1 MIEAGGTLSPASECD
16 RVLAMAIM
24 IPEAIPPDAPHS
36 EQIVFELLRDDPAAD
51 GWVVIHSSE
60 HDTYQ
65 GRPREID
72 FLILMPGVGVVCL
85 EVKGGGFEVENGQ
98 WYSLGSGSSVESPI
112 SQGRAAM
119 FALKNE
125 LERSFWKDLSN
136 SPIPIDFVV
145 VFTDCNWPDDVPRPT
160 RAVIDH
166 DELHNLATRL
176 KGIGLRIRSGGR
188 SSNTSASF
196 SAQTMDRLRKRL
208 TPSFTMDLVTAVG
221 PTLDRIDEHL
231 VRLTEEQYAALDLAR
246 DNDRCLFKGAAG
258 TGKTMLA
265 LECTR
270 RSVAAGHRVGLLC
283 YNRLLGHWLKQQTS
297 NLDCVIVGAF
307 WDDVMQ
313 SLILSSPGSR
323 DFIVESSEVSERELY
338 EQVYPEYARRALQ
351 SVGPQ
356 LDALIVDEA
365 QDLCQ
370 SPYLDLIDMALEGGL
385 AGGRWAMF
393 GDFTNQAIYLS
404 QAADPERNLLRY
416 CEHPAR
422 LNLLINCRN
431 TPPIAWDTAR
441 LVGSDIPETRL
452 QQVHGPRPGYQYWQD
467 NNELSDLLDAEV
479 QRLLAEDV
487 RIGEIAVL
495 STSRLVN
502 TGLDATRTY
511 GSYPL
516 LDYSRGQWLALSAS
530 DADTSA
536 HLKFSTAQSFKG
548 MESHVI
554 ILILDRLDR
563 PIDGPNAYIGMS
575 RARGALTVLANAAL
589 QPEIESRVGA

>member
-1 MIEAGGTLSPASECD
+1 
-16 RVLAMAIM
+16 MAIM
-24 IPEAIPPDAPHS
+24 IPETIPPDAPHS
-36 EQIVFELLRDDPAAD
+36 ERTVFELLRDDPATD

-60 HDTYQ
+60 HNSRQ

-72 FLILMPGVGVVCL
+72 FLILMPNCGVVCL
-85 EVKGGGFEVENGQ
+85 EVKGGGFEVANGQ
-98 WYSLGSGSSVESPI
+98 WYSIGARASVEPPI
-112 SQGRAAM
+112 NQGRAAM
-119 FALKNE
+119 FALVDD
-125 LERSFWKDLSN
+125 LEKSLSDLAV
-136 SPIPIDFVV
+136 PIDFAVA
-145 VFTDCNWPDDVPRPT
+145 FTDCNWPDQVHRPA

-166 DELHNLATRL
+166 NELHNLVSRL
-176 KGIGLRIRSGGR
+176 TGIGLRMRSEGRAGGVVVPF
-188 SSNTSASF
+188 T
-196 SAQTMDRLRKRL
+196 AQTLNRLRRHL
-208 TPSFTMDLVTAVG
+208 APDFTMELVTAVG
-221 PTLDRIDEHL
+221 PALDRIDEHL

-265 LECTR
+265 LECAR
-270 RSVAAGHRVGLLC
+270 RSAAAGHRVGLIC
-283 YNRLLGHWLKQQTS
+283 YNRLLGHWLRQQTR

-307 WDDVMQ
+307 WDDIMRP
-313 SLILSSPGSR
+313 LILGSPGSR
-323 DFIVESSEVSERELY
+323 DFEAESSDASERELY
-338 EQVYPEYARRALQ
+338 EQVYPEYARRALRAT
-351 SVGPQ
+351 GPQ
-356 LDALIVDEA
+356 LDVLIVDEA

-370 SPYLDLIDMALEGGL
+370 LPYIDLMDMALEGGL
-385 AGGRWAMF
+385 AAGRWAVF

-404 QAADPERNLLRY
+404 QAADPEGNLLRY

-422 LNLLINCRN
+422 RNLLINCRN
-431 TPPIAWDTAR
+431 TPPIAQDTAR

-452 QQVHGPRPGYQYWQD
+452 TQVHGPSPGYQYWQGT
-467 NNELSDLLDAEV
+467 NELSDLLDAEV

-495 STSRLVN
+495 ATNRLVN
-502 TGLDATRTY
+502 TGLDANRTY

-530 DADTSA
+530 GADVPA

-589 QPEIESRVGA
+589 QPEIGSRVGG

>member
-1 MIEAGGTLSPASECD
+1 
-16 RVLAMAIM
+16 MAVM
-24 IPEAIPPDAPHS
+24 IPETISSDAPYS
-36 EQIVFELLRDDPAAD
+36 EQTVFELLRDDPAAD

-60 HDTYQ
+60 HNSHR

-72 FLILMPGVGVVCL
+72 FLILMPNCGVVCL
-85 EVKGGGFEVENGQ
+85 EVKGGSFEVVNGQ
-98 WYSLGSGSSVESPI
+98 WYSMSDRASVEPPI

-119 FALKNE
+119 FALIND
-125 LERSFWKDLSN
+125 LEKSLSDLAV
-136 SPIPIDFVV
+136 PIDFAVA
-145 VFTDCNWPDDVPRPT
+145 FTDCNWPDQVNRPA

-166 DELHNLATRL
+166 DELHNLVSRL
-176 KGIGLRIRSGGR
+176 RGIGLRMRSEGRAGGAA
-188 SSNTSASF
+188 TLF
-196 SAQTMDRLRKRL
+196 TTQTLNLLRRYL
-208 TPSFTMDLVTAVG
+208 APNFTMELVTAVG

-270 RSVAAGHRVGLLC
+270 RSAAAGHRVGLLC
-283 YNRLLGHWLKQQTS
+283 YNRLLGHWLKQQTR
-297 NLDCVIVGAF
+297 NFDCVTVGAF

-323 DFIVESSEVSERELY
+323 DFIVASSEASERELY

-351 SVGPQ
+351 SAGPQ
-356 LDALIVDEA
+356 LDVLVVDEA

-370 SPYLDLIDMALEGGL
+370 SPYIDLIDMALEGGL
-385 AGGRWAMF
+385 AAGRWAMF

-404 QAADPERNLLRY
+404 QAADPEGNLLRY

-422 LNLLINCRN
+422 RNLLINCRN
-431 TPPIAWDTAR
+431 TPPIAQDTAR

-452 QQVHGPRPGYQYWQD
+452 RQVHGPRPGYQYWQD
-467 NNELSDLLDAEV
+467 TNELSDLLDAEV
-479 QRLLAEDV
+479 QRLLVEDV

-502 TGLDATRTY
+502 TGIDAARTY

-530 DADTSA
+530 GADASA

-563 PIDGPNAYIGMS
+563 PIDGPNGLHRHEPCPRRTYSVGQ
-575 RARGALTVLANAAL
+575 GHPAA
-589 QPEIESRVGA
+589 

>member
-1 MIEAGGTLSPASECD
+1 MIEASGVLSTASERA
-16 RVLAMAIM
+16 RVPAMAIL
-24 IPEAIPPDAPHS
+24 IPETIPPDAPYS
-36 EQIVFELLRDDPAAD
+36 EQTVFKLLRDDPATD
-51 GWVVIHSSE
+51 GWMIVHSSE

-72 FLILMPGVGVVCL
+72 FLILMPGCGIVCL
-85 EVKGGGFEVENGQ
+85 EVKGGGFEVESGR

-125 LERSFWKDLSN
+125 LERSFWKELSN
-136 SPIPIDFVV
+136 SPIPIDFAV

-166 DELHNLATRL
+166 NELHNLATRL
-176 KGIGLRIRSGGR
+176 KGIGLRIRSSNR
-188 SSNTSASF
+188 SNNTSASF
-196 SAQTMDRLRKRL
+196 SAQTMDRLHKRL
-208 TPSFTMDLVTAVG
+208 APSFTMELATAVG

-246 DNDRCLFKGAAG
+246 DNDRSLFKGAAG

-265 LECTR
+265 LQCAR
-270 RSVAAGHRVGLLC
+270 RAAGNGRVGLFC
-283 YNRLLGHWLKQQTS
+283 YNRLLGRWLDQQ
-297 NLDCVIVGAF
+297 LRDIDCVTVGAF

-313 SLILSSPGSR
+313 PLILSSPGSR
-323 DFIVESSEVSERELY
+323 DFIVESGEASERELY

-351 SVGPQ
+351 SIGPQ

-370 SPYLDLIDMALEGGL
+370 SPYLELMDMALEGGL
-385 AGGRWAMF
+385 TAGRWAMF

-404 QAADPERNLLRY
+404 QTADPEGNLLRY

-431 TPPIAWDTAR
+431 TLPIAQDTAR

-452 QQVHGPRPGYQYWQD
+452 RQVHGPRPGYQYWRD
-467 NNELSDLLDAEV
+467 TNELSDLLDAEV

-487 RIGEIAVL
+487 RIGEMVVL
-495 STSRLVN
+495 ATSRLVN
-502 TGLDATRTY
+502 TGLDVTRTY

-530 DADTSA
+530 GADASA

-548 MESHVI
+548 MESDVI

-575 RARGALTVLANAAL
+575 RARGVLTVLANAAL

>member
-1 MIEAGGTLSPASECD
+1 
-16 RVLAMAIM
+16 MAIM
-24 IPEAIPPDAPHS
+24 IPEAVPPDAPHS
-36 EQIVFELLRDDPAAD
+36 EQTVFDLLRDDPATD
-51 GWVVIHSSE
+51 DWVVIHSSE
-60 HDTYQ
+60 YDAYQ

-72 FLILMPGVGVVCL
+72 FLILMPGCGIVCL

-98 WYSLGSGSSVESPI
+98 WYSLWSGSSVESPI

-125 LERSFWKDLSN
+125 LERSFWRDLSN
-136 SPIPIDFVV
+136 SPIPIDFAV

-166 DELHNLATRL
+166 SELHNLVTRL
-176 KGIGLRIRSGGR
+176 KGVGLRIRSGVG

-196 SAQTMDRLRKRL
+196 SAQTMDRLRRRL
-208 TPSFTMDLVTAVG
+208 APSFTMELVTAVG

-246 DNDRCLFKGAAG
+246 DNDRSLFKGAAG

-265 LECTR
+265 LECAR
-270 RSVAAGHRVGLLC
+270 RAAGNGRVGLFC
-283 YNRLLGHWLKQQTS
+283 YNRLLGRWLDQQLRGIDGVT
-297 NLDCVIVGAF
+297 VGAF

-313 SLILSSPGSR
+313 PLILSSPSSR
-323 DFIVESSEVSERELY
+323 DFIVASGEASERELY
-338 EQVYPEYARRALQ
+338 EQVYPEYALRALQ
-351 SVGPQ
+351 AVGPQ

-370 SPYLDLIDMALEGGL
+370 SPYLELMDMALEGGL

-431 TPPIAWDTAR
+431 TPPIAQDTAR
-441 LVGSDIPETRL
+441 IVGSDIPETRL
-452 QQVHGPRPGYQYWQD
+452 RQVHGPRPG
-467 NNELSDLLDAEV
+467 V
-479 QRLLAEDV
+479 PILA
-487 RIGEIAVL
+487 R
-495 STSRLVN
+495 R
-502 TGLDATRTY
+502 
-511 GSYPL
+511 
-516 LDYSRGQWLALSAS
+516 Q
-530 DADTSA
+530 
-536 HLKFSTAQSFKG
+536 
-548 MESHVI
+548 
-554 ILILDRLDR
+554 
-563 PIDGPNAYIGMS
+563 
-575 RARGALTVLANAAL
+575 
-589 QPEIESRVGA
+589 